1 MLLRGLSAMGS
12 VGKVLLWGAVACLAG
27 AVLLGGEARGGLVI
41 GAIVLGSTG
50 FMFSVFGKAMGR
62 LSGMTDR
69 MQQVGIPGTA
79 TIVAVGDSRVT
90 INNDPVVKFV
100 LDVVVGDGIPYRV
113 ETRQLVSRV
122 LIGAVVPGAK
132 VAVRVDPDRREDVAI
147 DWSQQAQSPAAAS
160 PLAGGK
166 VGSAA
171 ELLASGSRG
180 TAVITAMQDMGDIS
194 DLGYVGADAEAADDR
209 IGAHSDAT
217 TRGAVTRLADESG
230 HSPEA
235 SHRDALFVVQLEVK
249 LPGRDPYT
257 ATVGHRVPERL
268 VGRVGPRTTVDVAV
282 GRGDDQEVA
291 IDWDSV
297 PG

>member
-1 MLLRGLSAMGS
+1 MFIRLLSGMQSF
-12 VGKVLLWGAVACLAG
+12 GKVLLWGAGACVLG
-27 AVLLGGEARGGLVI
+27 AILLGGEARGGLAI
-41 GAIVLGSTG
+41 GAIILGSTG
-50 FMFSVFGKAMGR
+50 FMFSVFGRAMGR

-122 LIGAVVPGAK
+122 LIGAVLPGTK
-132 VAVRVDPDRREDVAI
+132 VAVRVDPDRKDDVAI
-147 DWSQQAQSPAAAS
+147 DWSQEAQPPPGVAPP

-171 ELLASGSRG
+171 ELLASGKRG

-194 DLGYVGADAEAADDR
+194 DLGYVASDADAADDR
-209 IGAHSDAT
+209 M
-217 TRGAVTRLADESG
+217 
-230 HSPEA
+230 
-235 SHRDALFVVQLEVK
+235 FVVQLEVK
-249 LPGRDPYT
+249 LPGRDPYS

-268 VGRVGPRTTVDVAV
+268 LGRVGPRTTVDVAV
-282 GRGDDQEVA
+282 GRSDDQEVA

-297 PG
+297 PGP

>member
-1 MLLRGLSAMGS
+1 MLMRGLSAMGS
-12 VGKVLLWGAVACLAG
+12 FGKVLLWGAGACLLG
-27 AVLLGGEARGGLVI
+27 AVLLGGEARGGLVT
-41 GAIVLGSTG
+41 GAIILGFTG
-50 FMFSVFGKAMGR
+50 FMFAVFGKAMGR

-122 LIGAVVPGAK
+122 LMGAVVPGTK
-132 VAVRVDPDRREDVAI
+132 VAVRVDPDRKDDVAI
-147 DWSQQAQSPAAAS
+147 DWSQQPELPAGGRGAGS

-171 ELLASGSRG
+171 ELLASGKRG
-180 TAVITAMQDMGDIS
+180 TAVITGMQDMGDIS
-194 DLGYVGADAEAADDR
+194 DLGYVAADADAADDR
-209 IGAHSDAT
+209 M
-217 TRGAVTRLADESG
+217 
-230 HSPEA
+230 
-235 SHRDALFVVQLEVK
+235 FVVQLEVK
-249 LPGRDPYT
+249 LPGRSPYA

-282 GRGDDQEVA
+282 GRSDDQEVA

>member
-1 MLLRGLSAMGS
+1 MLMRGLSAMGS
-12 VGKVLLWGAVACLAG
+12 FGKVLLWGAGACVLG
-27 AVLLGGEARGGLVI
+27 AILLGGEARGGLAI
-41 GAIVLGSTG
+41 GAIVLGATG
-50 FMFSVFGKAMGR
+50 FVFSVFGKAMGR
-62 LSGMTDR
+62 LSGMSDR

-122 LIGAVVPGAK
+122 AIGAVLPGTK
-132 VAVRVDPDRREDVAI
+132 VAVRVDPDRKDDVAI
-147 DWSQQAQSPAAAS
+147 DWSQEAQPPPGGGAS

-171 ELLASGSRG
+171 ELLASGKRG
-180 TAVITAMQDMGDIS
+180 TAVITGMQDMGDIS
-194 DLGYVGADAEAADDR
+194 DLGYAAADAEAADDR
-209 IGAHSDAT
+209 MFI
-217 TRGAVTRLADESG
+217 
-230 HSPEA
+230 
-235 SHRDALFVVQLEVK
+235 VQLEVK
-249 LPGRDPYT
+249 LPGREPYS

-282 GRGDDQEVA
+282 GRSDDQEVA

-297 PG
+297 QS